1 MLYIILM
8 CISCLFFVNDL
19 LLFILYLFWT
29 MEMMLDKKQILAIF
43 LFEFKMG
50 YKAVETTCN
59 ISNTFSS
66 GTTNEHTV
74 HWQCRKF
81 CKNTK
86 ALKMRGVM
94 ASYWTLTM
102 NNWEQTSELICLQLH
117 EKFAEELNICHS
129 MVILHLK
136 QIGKVKKAR

>member
-1 MLYIILM
+1 
-8 CISCLFFVNDL
+8 
-19 LLFILYLFWT
+19 
-29 MEMMLDKKQILAIF
+29 MMLDKKQILAIF

-59 ISNTFSS
+59 ISNTPSS
-66 GTTNEHTV
+66 GTANEHTV

-81 CKNTK
+81 CKNTT

-94 ASYWTLTM
+94 ASYWALTM

-117 EKFAEELNICHS
+117 EKFAEELNIYHS

-136 QIGKVKKAR
+136 PIGKVKKAQ